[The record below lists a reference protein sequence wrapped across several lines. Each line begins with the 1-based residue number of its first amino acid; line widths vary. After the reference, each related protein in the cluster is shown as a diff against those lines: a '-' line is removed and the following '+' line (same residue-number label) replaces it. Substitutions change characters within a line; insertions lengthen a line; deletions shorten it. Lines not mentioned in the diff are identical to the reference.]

1 MNNAAEVWGVILA
14 ALVLANLPFVNE
26 RLFIVGPRRAPKALG
41 WRVLELLL
49 LFALVLGLGFLIEG
63 HLGRR
68 QEQGWQFYAAMGCL
82 FLTFAFPG
90 FVWRYLRKAGRSG
103 ATADA

>member
-1 MNNAAEVWGVILA
+1 MNHAAEVWTVIVV
-14 ALVLANLPFVNE
+14 ALIAANLPFVNE
-26 RLFIVGPRRAPKALG
+26 RLLVVGPRRAPKALG

-49 LFALVLGLGFLIEG
+49 LLGAVLGLGFLIEG

-90 FVWRYLRKAGRSG
+90 FIWRYLRRGGGRE
-103 ATADA
+103 AAPEA

>member
-26 RLFIVGPRRAPKALG
+26 RLFIVGPRRDPKALG

-49 LFALVLGLGFLIEG
+49 LFALVIGLGFLIED

-90 FVWRYLRKAGRSG
+90 FVWRYLRRGGRG
-103 ATADA
+103 GTADA